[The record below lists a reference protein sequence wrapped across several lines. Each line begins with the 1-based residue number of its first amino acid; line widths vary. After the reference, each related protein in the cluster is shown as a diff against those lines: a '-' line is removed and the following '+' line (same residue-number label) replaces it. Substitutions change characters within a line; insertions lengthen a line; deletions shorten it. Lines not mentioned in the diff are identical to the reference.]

1 MIPGDLRHRLRL
13 HAAKGGK
20 TARGRQIRRVE
31 AFVRWCGCDPRQ
43 IGRGHVHRFFA
54 AHAHAASTQ
63 RDYWYAIKLLWQA
76 LGRPGEPPKPV
87 TRTELTL

>member
-20 TARGRQIRRVE
+20 TARARQIRRVE
-31 AFVRWCGCDPRQ
+31 AFVHWCGCDPRQ

-63 RDYWYAIKLLWQA
+63 RDYWYAIKLLWQS
-76 LGRPGEPPKPV
+76 LGRPGEPPKPAKI
-87 TRTELTL
+87 TELTL